1 VVFFSLYLSELK
13 MKLLKSLALGSALS
27 LAFIAGAQAQWPEK
41 PITIVVPFA
50 AGGPTDIV
58 ARSVADAM
66 MKSLPNSRI
75 IVENVAG
82 AGGTIGVAKVS
93 KAASDGYTLLIHH
106 IGMST
111 APALYRRLA
120 FDPQKDFEYV
130 GLISDVP
137 MTLLTKKALPPNN
150 LQELIAYA
158 KANKD
163 KVNVANAG
171 IGSASHLCGLL
182 FMSSI
187 ETDMTTVPYKGTAPA
202 LTDLRGG
209 QVDILCDQTT
219 NTIPVIKAGEVKA
232 LAVTTPKRLSA
243 LKDLPT
249 MAEQGLPGASLSVW
263 HGMYAPKGT
272 PKLFTQKL
280 QVALQAALK
289 NPDLVKRFA
298 DLGTEPVAADR
309 VTPAALEKH
318 LATEIAKWSPIIK
331 KANIYAD

>member
-1 VVFFSLYLSELK
+1 
-13 MKLLKSLALGSALS
+13 MKLFKSIAVGSALS
-27 LAFIAGAQAQWPEK
+27 LGLIAGAQAQWPEK

-66 MKSLPNSRI
+66 MKNMPNSRI

-93 KAASDGYTLLIHH
+93 KAASDGYTVLIHH

-120 FDPQKDFEYV
+120 FDPLKDFEYV

-202 LTDLRGG
+202 MTDLRGG

-219 NTIPVIKAGEVKA
+219 NTIPVIKSGEVKA
-232 LAVTTPKRLSA
+232 LAVTTPKRLGA

-249 MAEQGLPGASLSVW
+249 MAEQGLPSASLSVW

-280 QVALQAALK
+280 QASLQAALK

-298 DLGTEPVAADR
+298 DLGTEPVAADK

-318 LATEIAKWSPIIK
+318 LASEIAKWSPIIK

>member
-1 VVFFSLYLSELK
+1 M
-13 MKLLKSLALGSALS
+13 MKDLFKTALGATALTLAAVGSAN
-27 LAFIAGAQAQWPEK
+27 AAWPDK
-41 PITIVVPFA
+41 PVTIVVPFA

-58 ARSVADAM
+58 ARSVADIM
-66 MKSLPNSRI
+66 SKNIPNARFV
-75 IVENVAG
+75 VENVAG
-82 AGGTIGVAKVS
+82 AGGTIGASKVS
-93 KAASDGYTLLIHH
+93 KAANDGYTILIHH

-111 APALYRRLA
+111 APALYKKMT
-120 FDPQKDFEYV
+120 FDPLKDYEYI
-130 GLISDVP
+130 GLITDVP
-137 MTLLTKKALPPNN
+137 MTLLTKKTLPPNN
-150 LQELIAYA
+150 LKELIAYV
-158 KANKD
+158 KVNKD

-202 LTDLRGG
+202 MTDLRGG

-219 NTIPVIKAGEVKA
+219 NTTAVIKSGEVKA
-232 LAVTTPKRLSA
+232 LAVTSPQRLSL

-249 MAEQGLPGASLSVW
+249 MAEQGLPTASLAVW

-272 PKLFTQKL
+272 PKEITKML
-280 QVALQAALK
+280 QDGLATALK
-289 NPDLVKRFA
+289 NPDLIKRFA

-318 LATEIAKWSPIIK
+318 LAAEIAKWTPIIK

>member
-1 VVFFSLYLSELK
+1 MKIFNTLAAASVATAAMLS
-13 MKLLKSLALGSALS
+13 AP
-27 LAFIAGAQAQWPEK
+27 AFAAWPDK

-66 MKSLPNSRI
+66 MKKIPNSRI
-75 IVENVAG
+75 VVENVAG
-82 AGGTIGVAKVS
+82 AGGTIGVMKVS
-93 KAASDGYTLLIHH
+93 RAASDGYTLLVHH

-111 APALYRRLA
+111 APALYRKLG
-120 FDPQKDFEYV
+120 FDPLKDFEYV
-130 GLISDVP
+130 GLITDVP
-137 MTLLTKKALPPNN
+137 MTLLTKKDLPPNN
-150 LQELIAYA
+150 MKELVSYV

-187 ETDMTTVPYKGTAPA
+187 ETDLTTVPYKGTAPA
-202 LTDLRGG
+202 MTDLRGG

-232 LAVTTPKRLSA
+232 LAVTTPKRLAS

-249 MAEQGLPGASLSVW
+249 MTEQGLPAASLAVW

-272 PKLFTQKL
+272 PKAFVQTLQKAM
-280 QVALQAALK
+280 QDALK

-298 DLGTEPVAADR
+298 DLGTEPVSQDK
-309 VTPAALEKH
+309 VTSAALEKH
-318 LATEIAKWSPIIK
+318 LAAEIAKWGPIIK

>member
-1 VVFFSLYLSELK
+1 MKFLK
-13 MKLLKSLALGSALS
+13 TL
-27 LAFIAGAQAQWPEK
+27 AGAATFAATTAVSIAPMSVLAAYPEK
-41 PITIVVPFA
+41 PITIIVPFA

-58 ARSVADAM
+58 ARSVADGM
-66 MKSLPNSRI
+66 MKSMPGSRI

-82 AGGTIGVAKVS
+82 AGGTIAVNKVS
-93 KAASDGYTLLIHH
+93 KASSDGYTVLVHH
-106 IGMST
+106 IGMAT
-111 APALYRRLA
+111 APALYRRLPY
-120 FDPQKDFEYV
+120 DPLKDFEYV
-130 GLISDVP
+130 GLITDVP
-137 MTLLTKKALPPNN
+137 MTMLTKKDLPVNN
-150 LQELIAYA
+150 LKELIAYA
-158 KANKD
+158 KVNKD
-163 KVNVANAG
+163 KLNLANAG

-182 FMSSI
+182 FMSAI

-202 LTDLRGG
+202 MTDLRGG

-232 LAVTTPKRLSA
+232 MAVTTPKRLAA

-249 MAEQGLPGASLSVW
+249 MAEQGLPTASLAVW

-272 PKLFTQKL
+272 PRSFVRTL
-280 QVALQAALK
+280 QEAMQAALK

-309 VTPAALEKH
+309 VTPVALEKH
-318 LATEIAKWSPIIK
+318 LTAEIAKWTPIIK

>member
-1 VVFFSLYLSELK
+1 MKFLK
-13 MKLLKSLALGSALS
+13 TLAGVATFAATTAVSVAPMS
-27 LAFIAGAQAQWPEK
+27 VLAAYPEK
-41 PITIVVPFA
+41 PITIIVPFA

-58 ARSVADAM
+58 ARSVADGM
-66 MKSLPNSRI
+66 MKSMPGSRI

-82 AGGTIGVAKVS
+82 AGGTIAVNKAS
-93 KAASDGYTLLIHH
+93 KASSDGYTVLIHH
-106 IGMST
+106 IGMAT
-111 APALYRRLA
+111 APALYRRLPY
-120 FDPQKDFEYV
+120 DPLKDFEYV
-130 GLISDVP
+130 GLITDVP
-137 MTLLTKKALPPNN
+137 MTMLTKKDLPVNN
-150 LQELIAYA
+150 LKELIAYA
-158 KANKD
+158 KVNKD
-163 KVNVANAG
+163 KLNLANAG

-202 LTDLRGG
+202 MTDLRGG

-232 LAVTTPKRLSA
+232 MAVTTPKRLAA

-249 MAEQGLPGASLSVW
+249 MAEQGLPTASLAVW

-272 PKLFTQKL
+272 PRSFVRTL
-280 QVALQAALK
+280 QEAMQAALK

-309 VTPAALEKH
+309 VTPVALEKH
-318 LATEIAKWSPIIK
+318 LAAEIAKWTPIIK